1 MSRRQEKISL
11 QLPEGVIGIRNAKCP
26 QGCSLMDPEVKI
38 HDLPSI
44 KVRFKAEDHE
54 GILRLDPVYGRFDN
68 IQDWDPPKGTI
79 VEFHCDRCGVSLQS
93 EDDKCQACGAPLFTL
108 QLSSGIV
115 EGCLRR
121 GCLYHRLT
129 IVDSDQLLVN
139 LFEQH
144 HLDTY
149 L

>member
-1 MSRRQEKISL
+1 
-11 QLPEGVIGIRNAKCP
+11 
-26 QGCSLMDPEVKI
+26 MDPEVTI

-44 KVRFKAEDHE
+44 KVRCVSE
-54 GILRLDPVYGRFDN
+54 GREGVLNLDPVYGRFDN

-79 VEFHCDRCGVSLQS
+79 VEFQCSSCGVSLKS
-93 EDDKCQACGAPLFTL
+93 EEETCQACGAPLFTL
-108 QLSSGIV
+108 QLPSGIV

-129 IVDSDQLLVN
+129 IVDSDQLLEK

-144 HLDTY
+144 HLDSY